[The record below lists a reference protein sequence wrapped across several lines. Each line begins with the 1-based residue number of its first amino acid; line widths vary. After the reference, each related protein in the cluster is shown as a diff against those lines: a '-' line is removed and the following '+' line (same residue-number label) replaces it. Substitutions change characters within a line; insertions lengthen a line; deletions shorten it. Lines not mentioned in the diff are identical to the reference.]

1 MEKIN
6 KNHFKNP
13 VVVILSSIILL
24 ILLGIGGYF
33 LFNKNQSISGVN
45 NIYYF
50 PQGSFS
56 AYFPKQP
63 SYTALSQQLISNED
77 SVSKDMYYYE
87 AYSDNFSVQY
97 VNSAFKNAN
106 TPEKNLKNML
116 TYLNSIIDDSNNDF
130 FLASSETT
138 TYKGLPA
145 VDVVSCSKTTQQCS
159 SAKYILKD
167 NNLYIIDY
175 GYKSGAEDKTL
186 EKIFLDSLVFGKQPS
201 GSIVV
206 NPTFDS
212 NIDLGS
218 DQSNTNNQDPKQ
230 TEIDALKKKVETLQ
244 NTKPQTIIKEVLAPT
259 PPPTPTVLS
268 LADIIKQWRLRTV
281 YIECTWR
288 YTDGQIYLQASGS
301 GLAMQYADGQI
312 SFITN
317 KHVLSDAQ
325 NYGPTQCLSKLPD
338 DDTIYTTTFENDKV
352 ATDGSD
358 WGFIN
363 INAPD
368 SHLKELVN
376 TNFNY
381 CTTEASIGDSVVI
394 LGYPSYGTGYTN
406 ITATEGI
413 ISGYDGQYYTTSA
426 KIEHGNSGGL
436 AIDEKNNCY
445 LGIPTAV
452 VTGGFESL
460 GRILDV
466 KNIFK

>member
-6 KNHFKNP
+6 KNHFNNP
-13 VVVILSSIILL
+13 VVIILL
-24 ILLGIGGYF
+24 VVLLGFVGYSIF
-33 LFNKNQSISGVN
+33 SKNQSN
-45 NIYYF
+45 PKKNDIYYF

-63 SYTALSQQLISNED
+63 TYTELTQQLISNQD
-77 SVSKDMYYYE
+77 SVLRDMYYYE
-87 AYSDNFSVQY
+87 ADSDTNFSISY
-97 VNSAFKNAN
+97 TNSAFKNPD
-106 TPEKNLKNML
+106 TPEKNLKNMI
-116 TYLNSIIDDSNNDF
+116 TYLNGIGGDW
-130 FLASSETT
+130 FLVSSEAS
-138 TYKGLPA
+138 TYNDLPA
-145 VDVVSCSKTTQQCS
+145 ANIVSCSKTTQQCD
-159 SAKYILKD
+159 SAKYILKAND
-167 NNLYIIDY
+167 LYIIDY
-175 GYKSGAEDKTL
+175 VYKSGAEDKTL
-186 EKIFLDSLVFGKQPS
+186 EKIFLDSLVFGEQPS

-218 DQSNTNNQDPKQ
+218 DQPNTNNQDPKQ
-230 TEIDALKKKVETLQ
+230 AEIDALKKKVKTLQ
-244 NTKPQTIIKEVLAPT
+244 NTKPQTIIKEVPAPT
-259 PPPTPTVLS
+259 PPPAPTALS

-317 KHVLSDAQ
+317 KHVLSDGQ

-352 ATDGSD
+352 AIDGSD
-358 WGFIN
+358 WGLIN
-363 INAPD
+363 INNPD

-376 TNFNY
+376 TDFNY
-381 CTTEASIGDSVVI
+381 CTKEASVGDSVVI
-394 LGYPSYGTGYTN
+394 LGYPSYGTSYYN